1 MSLDLWITSNSPGE
15 VSTWV
20 AGVVPLIRQL
30 RPHWTIRLALVPCPY
45 ASGAEKR
52 VAQQIEGLNEVFSPW
67 ETFRWWLGLKSL
79 ATPRAPRGA
88 VVFLG
93 GDPWHALLLK
103 RKLGYPALG
112 YFERPSP
119 WSRWFDGTALA
130 YSFSQV
136 PPSSVVVGN
145 LMVDQVSWNAFT
157 GAPRRVGLFPGS
169 RPWQLRLTLGAYLVA
184 AGKLQQMGLECLLV
198 QSPFV
203 QDEDLRRAL
212 ERPFPLGLPTSPA
225 RVESQ
230 ALVLPDGTSLARR
243 AGGGGMQ
250 DLDLAITLPGT
261 NTAELA
267 CAGVPYLVTL
277 HPLAF
282 LGGGGLPG
290 LIERLPLPPRWKV
303 PLRKRKLRRVGFTA
317 LPNQVAGRMIVP
329 EIMLDRSVDPIVD
342 QIRRW
347 VEEPDEV
354 QRIRAELRGIM
365 GQPGARQRLADWIVE
380 RVDAEVGR

>member
-1 MSLDLWITSNSPGE
+1 MSFDLWITSNSPGE

-20 AGVVPLIRQL
+20 AGVVPIIRQL
-30 RPHWTIRLALVPCPY
+30 RPQWTVRLALVPCPY

-52 VAQQIEGLNEVFSPW
+52 VAQQIAGLDEVFSPW
-67 ETFRWWLGLKSL
+67 ETFCWWLGLKSSHL
-79 ATPRAPRGA
+79 PSAQRGA
-88 VVFLG
+88 VLFLG
-93 GDPWHALLLK
+93 GDPWHALLMK

-112 YFERPSP
+112 YFERPSS
-119 WSRWFDGTALA
+119 WGRWFDGLALA
-130 YSFSQV
+130 YSSSQISR
-136 PPSSVVVGN
+136 PSVVVGN
-145 LMVDQVSWNAFT
+145 LMVDQVPWNP
-157 GAPRRVGLFPGS
+157 GKGRPRRIGLFPGS

-184 AGKLQQMGLECLLV
+184 ARQLMQQGLECMLV

-225 RVESQ
+225 RVEQ
-230 ALVLPDGTSLARR
+230 DALVLPDGSRLPRR
-243 AGGGGMQ
+243 PGGGGME

-290 LIERLPLPPRWKV
+290 IVERLPLPSRWKV
-303 PLRKRKLRRVGFTA
+303 PLRERKLRRVRFTA
-317 LPNQVAGRMIVP
+317 LPNQVAGRSIVP
-329 EIMLDRSVDPIVD
+329 EIMLDRSVDPIVE
-342 QIRRW
+342 QIQRW
-347 VEEPDEV
+347 VEEPEEV
-354 QRIRAELRGIM
+354 ERIRAELRGIM
-365 GQPGARQRLADWIVE
+365 GQPGARLRLAEWIVE
-380 RVDAEVGR
+380 RVDTERGR